1 MHQEILPA
9 LQSPIYLRFRWKASF
24 LQLIHDTALNNQEM
38 KHSEVIRYL
47 ERKTDSSRFFLV
59 SNHGGHKE
67 VVCHFF
73 KSCLFWRL
81 YNVMIDWH
89 IHKEMINTIKLINI
103 PITSYN
109 YLFLW
114 WQHIQ
119 TLPCNAK
126 YYYIQSQCCTLDYQ
140 KYSSCT

>member
-1 MHQEILPA
+1 
-9 LQSPIYLRFRWKASF
+9 
-24 LQLIHDTALNNQEM
+24 M

-59 SNHGGHKE
+59 SNHGVHKE

-81 YNVMIDWH
+81 YNMMIDWH

-103 PITSYN
+103 TITSYN
-109 YLFLW
+109 YLFFVVTAHTNSSLQCQVLLNPTTMLYIRLPEIIHLVPKRLCLW
-114 WQHIQ
+114 PIFFEFFRKESI
-119 TLPCNAK
+119 TLNFT
-126 YYYIQSQCCTLDYQ
+126 YGDTFL
-140 KYSSCT
+140 